1 MGDGISDAGL
11 SRTSINIGE
20 SSPDGR
26 VPSQRKPIV
35 TLCFDHFGASVHKE
49 TLDFLSL
56 SSG

>member
-20 SSPDGR
+20 SSSDGR
-26 VPSQRKPIV
+26 APSQRKPIV
-35 TLCFDHFGASVHKE
+35 TLRSDYFGASVHKE

-56 SSG
+56 SGG